1 MLTNTKPIFNTSSFL
16 MKQLLIVFCCS
27 LFCLC
32 SHAQYNKYV
41 IQLKDK
47 QQNTFSTSNPS
58 AYLSSKSLAR
68 RSKQNISID
77 STDLPITKRYLDSI
91 RLSGNLVIL
100 SVSKWLNRVLIQTS
114 DPVAL
119 NKINSFPFV
128 VAAGPVGF
136 RTSNSTRTVANK
148 FDHEINLP
156 AEGSS
161 TNIAQSVDDYFNY
174 GNSNTQIAMHEGQ
187 FLHNKGFRGES
198 MLIAVFDAGF
208 SSWSSIPAFDSVRMN
223 SQVLMQKDFVAF
235 DNSVIEDDAH
245 GMRCFSIIAANQ
257 PGVLVGSCPKAQ
269 FILARTENVFTEY
282 PIEEF
287 NWAVGAELAD
297 SIGCDMIS
305 SSLGYT
311 DFDDPQFDHTYAQ
324 LQQGNTTTAARAA
337 NMAHRKGVIVMNSAG
352 NSGSSAWRYL
362 GTPADGDS
370 VIAVGS
376 VTAAGNIS
384 SFSSYG
390 FSGIGKVKPN
400 IVSMGTGTFHAGFG
414 TQPGSGNGTSYSNPN
429 VAGLIACLWQAFPQ
443 NRNSSIIQA
452 VYASADRYANPDSTR
467 YGYGIPN
474 FKKAYRLLK
483 AQQNAMVFGADWMKV
498 NPNPFD
504 DTIRVDLI
512 GQVDGNMKLE
522 LINPNGSVMATQNFV
537 TEKEEIYLHRFVNL
551 KNISGGD
558 YTIRYTDSL
567 RTRSFV
573 LNKKANPFEKDW
585 MVVFPNPFVS
595 ELKVFIKAPE
605 TAEVF
610 VQITDGKGRIIASQT
625 KAVVKD
631 NTYTFS
637 FPSLGIHSAGV
648 YNVQYASPNF
658 VKVKRILRK

>member
-1 MLTNTKPIFNTSSFL
+1 MPIFKPLSFS
-16 MKQLLIVFCCS
+16 MKQLLVLFCCS
-27 LFCLC
+27 FLFLC

-47 QQNTFSTSNPS
+47 QQNTFTTNNPS
-58 AYLSSKSLAR
+58 AYLSAKSLAR
-68 RSKQNISID
+68 RSKQNINID
-77 STDLPITKRYLDSI
+77 TTDLPITQRYVDSI

-114 DPVAL
+114 DANAL

-128 VAAGPVGF
+128 VSAGAVGF
-136 RTSNSTRTVANK
+136 RTSNSNRIVANK
-148 FDHEINLP
+148 FDQEINLP
-156 AEGSS
+156 AETNS
-161 TNIAQSVDDYFNY
+161 TTIAQSVDDYFNY
-174 GNSNTQIAMHEGQ
+174 GNSNTQIAMHDGQ
-187 FLHNKGFRGES
+187 FLHNKGFRGEN

-208 SSWSSIPAFDSVRMN
+208 SSWSSIPAFDSVRIN
-223 SQVLMQKDFVAF
+223 NQVIVQKDFVAF

-257 PGVLVGSCPKAQ
+257 PGLLVGSCPKAK
-269 FILARTENVFTEY
+269 FVLARTENVYTEY

-297 SIGCDMIS
+297 SLGCDMIS

-324 LQQGNTTTAARAA
+324 LQQGNTTTVARAA
-337 NMAHRKGVIVMNSAG
+337 NMAHRKGMLVLNSAG

-370 VIAVGS
+370 VVAVGS
-376 VTAAGNIS
+376 VTSTGNIS

-390 FSGIGKVKPN
+390 FAGIGKIKPN
-400 IVSMGTGTFHAGFG
+400 IVSMGTGTYHAGFG
-414 TQPGSGNGTSYSNPN
+414 TQPGSGNGTSYSTPN

-443 NRNSSIIQA
+443 NRNSSIMQA
-452 VYASADRYANPDSTR
+452 VYASADRFANPDSTR
-467 YGYGIPN
+467 FGYGIPN
-474 FKKAYRLLK
+474 FKKAYRILK
-483 AQQNAMVFGADWMKV
+483 VQQNAIVFGPDWMKA
-498 NPNPFD
+498 NPNPFE
-504 DTIRVDLI
+504 DTIRVDFI

-522 LINPNGSVMATQNFV
+522 LINPNGSVIATQNFS
-537 TEKEEIYLHRFVNL
+537 TEKEEIYLHRFTAL

-558 YTIRYTDSL
+558 YTVRYTDSL

-573 LNKKANPFEKDW
+573 LNKKANQFEKDW

-595 ELKVFIKAPE
+595 ELNVYVKAPE

-610 VQITDGKGRIIASQT
+610 VNITDAKGSIIATQT
-625 KAVVKD
+625 KAIVKD
-631 NTYTFS
+631 NVYTFR
-637 FPSLGIHSAGV
+637 FPSLGINSAGV
-648 YNVQYASPNF
+648 YNVQFASPNF